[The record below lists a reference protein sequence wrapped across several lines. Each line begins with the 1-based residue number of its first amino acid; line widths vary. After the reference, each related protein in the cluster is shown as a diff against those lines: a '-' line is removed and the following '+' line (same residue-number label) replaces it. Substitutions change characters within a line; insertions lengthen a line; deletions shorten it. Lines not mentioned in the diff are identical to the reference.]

1 MSESLL
7 RENLIHIIERA
18 KKTSGYCKQA
28 MIRSH
33 KNVCVYGLGKFFE
46 DVFEERNF
54 KNRFGVNY
62 LSDRDEN
69 KWGKTI
75 YGIETVPPETLRSI
89 PDLVVIILIGM
100 GEGTVELEE
109 QFLRWGIPFVNG
121 TELLLEIALG
131 EPVSREMFD
140 EHTILD
146 VFDSLGSEQSKEIYT
161 ELLANRLTPELR
173 AKNYQELYSHSS
185 DYFDRECLSF
195 TDQEAFVDCGGYT
208 GDTIESFLK
217 EMEAFQAIY
226 SLELDED
233 NYQKLCRY
241 VDTLPK
247 EIRQKIT
254 CYRLGVWDEKTTV
267 SYGNETDSPQEASS
281 ILKTSNEKT
290 VEADRLDHILEE
302 KPVTFI
308 KMDIEGAELR
318 ALKGAQRILK
328 EQKPKLAICLYH
340 KVQDFW
346 EIPSYL
352 KEIVP
357 EYRFEVRHHFWLS
370 LYGTVLYAQYPET

>member
-7 RENLIHIIERA
+7 REKLIHIIERA
-18 KKTSGYCKQA
+18 KETSGYCKQA
-28 MIRSH
+28 MIHSH

-46 DVFEERNF
+46 DVFEERDF

-75 YGIETVPPETLRSI
+75 CQIETVPPESLKSV
-89 PDLVVIILIGM
+89 PDLVVIILLGGDTI
-100 GEGTVELEE
+100 VPEE
-109 QFLRWGIPFVNG
+109 QFLRWGIPFVTG
-121 TELLLEIALG
+121 TELLLEMSLD
-131 EPVSREMFD
+131 EPVSREMF
-140 EHTILD
+140 EANTILD

-161 ELLANRLTPELR
+161 ELLANRLVPELR
-173 AKNYQELYSHSS
+173 EKHYPDLYSHSP

-195 TDQEAFVDCGGYT
+195 TGREAFVDCGGYT
-208 GDTIESFLK
+208 GDTIGSFLK

-233 NYQKLCRY
+233 NYQELCRY
-241 VDTLPK
+241 VDTLPN
-247 EIRQKIT
+247 EVRQKIT
-254 CYRLGVWDEKTTV
+254 CYRLGVWDEKTMV

-290 VEADRLDHILEE
+290 VEADRLDHILEG
-302 KPVTFI
+302 KLVTFI

-318 ALKGAQRILK
+318 ALKGARRILE

-352 KEIVP
+352 RKIVP

-370 LYGTVLYAQYPET
+370 LYGTVLYAQCPEN